1 MGSPFGHSHGNFP
14 RMADTDQE
22 HTSEGPA
29 EGPDREDHAAAAGA
43 VGLGAFL
50 GGLLFRRA
58 RRSVTRPRIGRR
70 MLRRLGWGVLI
81 VVLSIATCSF
91 GVDTAGLT
99 AAYGD
104 PVPATSEDAARV
116 LTRGA
121 EALRR
126 APDSGS
132 LRLTLTEAEAT
143 SALNLGLMLPELMQA
158 ADRISQEEIQQASD
172 LEALRDRVRREA
184 DAQRAELA
192 ARLSLPQRVLL
203 KLDPKI
209 RTGDVQ
215 VRFEGSGEVV
225 VAGYVQAWSF
235 KLPGLFVVAPRASDG
250 ELSLDFVSGRLGR
263 LPLPEF
269 AFDALGRL
277 AASAILL
284 GRDQAQVSEI
294 TVGDG
299 TLTFEGRLGA

>member
-1 MGSPFGHSHGNFP
+1 
-14 RMADTDQE
+14 MADTDHDVPPE
-22 HTSEGPA
+22 EPGDEPGP
-29 EGPDREDHAAAAGA
+29 GPLAAAAGGA
-43 VGLGAFL
+43 GLGAFL
-50 GGLLFRRA
+50 GGLLFRRVRRAA
-58 RRSVTRPRIGRR
+58 RRPGIGRR

-104 PVPATSEDAARV
+104 PVPASSEDAARV
-116 LTRGA
+116 LTRGVD
-121 EALRR
+121 ALAR
-126 APDSGS
+126 APETGS
-132 LRLTLTEAEAT
+132 LRLTLTESEAT
-143 SALNLGLMLPELMQA
+143 SALNLGLMLPELMRA
-158 ADRISQEEIQQASD
+158 ADRITQEEIQQAPD
-172 LEALRDRVRREA
+172 LEALRDRVWSEV

-192 ARLSLPQRVLL
+192 AHAGFVQRALMR
-203 KLDPKI
+203 LDPELH
-209 RTGDVQ
+209 TGDVQ

-225 VAGYVQAWSF
+225 VAGYVQAWRF

-250 ELSLDFVSGRLGR
+250 ELDLDFVSGRLGR

-269 AFDALGRL
+269 AFDAFGKLV
-277 AASAILL
+277 ASAILL
-284 GRDQAQVSEI
+284 GRDRAQVSEI